1 MAAVNTTCCFGNTT
15 VSKCITGG
23 VLQSVK
29 LTGHVHVMMKSRL
42 AVQDE
47 DDGDGSVKS
56 SMLWFQGHEH
66 HSTGFCASASR
77 SLLPEG
83 GWIGRISSSSTCG
96 VGCMTTSWSW
106 GMSAAAAARL
116 VIDLLFTH

>member
-56 SMLWFQGHEH
+56 SMLCFRDMSITARGSVRQLRGHCCLKGAGLGEYPAH
-66 HSTGFCASASR
+66 PPVELGA
-77 SLLPEG
+77 
-83 GWIGRISSSSTCG
+83 
-96 VGCMTTSWSW
+96 
-106 GMSAAAAARL
+106 
-116 VIDLLFTH
+116 